1 MSSMTVLI
9 IGSFSV
15 FIGLLLLELAKVALT
30 RYLARP
36 KPLVIEIEKFN
47 PDFLEG
53 WGFVVEGRVILDYDQ
68 TPLLFKKKTDAAVCL
83 RDKYENS
90 GDLVYQR
97 WDTKT
102 RKVYVGEVQKRGTNQ

>member
-1 MSSMTVLI
+1 MSTTTAQVI
-9 IGSFSV
+9 ITLTV
-15 FIGLLLLELAKVALT
+15 FIGLFLLELAKMALA

-53 WGFVVEGRVILDYDQ
+53 WGFVVEGRIILDYDQ
-68 TPLLFKKKTDAAVCL
+68 TPLLFKKKTDATVCL
-83 RDKYENS
+83 MEKYKNN

-102 RKVYVGEVQKRGTNQ
+102 RKVYVGEVRKRGTNQ